1 VGNGA
6 VVPRGVTL
14 DSRRVA
20 AGDLYAALPGS
31 HAHGADFVAE
41 AAARG
46 AVGVLTDPAGEQRAL
61 ASGLPLLVAPRPRAV
76 LGSISS
82 AVYGYPDRDLVLLGV
97 TGTQG
102 KTTSTRLVEGAW
114 LGMGVRAG
122 VIGTLGTRVGG
133 VDVPSALTTPEAS
146 DLHRLFATMRDD
158 HVTHCAM
165 EVSSHALVMG
175 RVDGVVFDIVA
186 FTNLGRD
193 HLDFHADL
201 EDYYQAKA
209 GLFVPERA
217 RRAIVS
223 IDDEHGRR
231 LARSA
236 QIPVTTVSLSD
247 ASADWYVTGIAAR
260 PFGSI
265 FTVVG
270 PDGHGVPA
278 SVPLPGRFNVSNA
291 LVALVAMTQ
300 LGAPL
305 EVAVSALAR
314 APGIPGRLERV
325 DAGQGFLA
333 VVDYAHKPDALE
345 ALLTSVQDGTSGRVI
360 LVLGAGGDRD
370 RGKRPIMGEVAGRL
384 ADVVIV
390 TDDNPRSEDPG
401 AIRSELLA
409 GIASIRPAE
418 EIADRRLAIRRA
430 VELASE
436 GDVVVVAGKGHEAGQ
451 EIAGVVT
458 PFDDR
463 VVLREELQRR

>member
-1 VGNGA
+1 
-6 VVPRGVTL
+6 
-14 DSRRVA
+14 
-20 AGDLYAALPGS
+20 
-31 HAHGADFVAE
+31 
-41 AAARG
+41 
-46 AVGVLTDPAGEQRAL
+46 
-61 ASGLPLLVAPRPRAV
+61 
-76 LGSISS
+76 
-82 AVYGYPDRDLVLLGV
+82 
-97 TGTQG
+97 
-102 KTTSTRLVEGAW
+102 
-114 LGMGVRAG
+114 
-122 VIGTLGTRVGG
+122 
-133 VDVPSALTTPEAS
+133 
-146 DLHRLFATMRDD
+146 
-158 HVTHCAM
+158 
-165 EVSSHALVMG
+165 
-175 RVDGVVFDIVA
+175 
-186 FTNLGRD
+186 
-193 HLDFHADL
+193 
-201 EDYYQAKA
+201 
-209 GLFVPERA
+209 
-217 RRAIVS
+217 
-223 IDDEHGRR
+223 
-231 LARSA
+231 
-236 QIPVTTVSLSD
+236 
-247 ASADWYVTGIAAR
+247 
-260 PFGSI
+260 
-265 FTVVG
+265 
-270 PDGHGVPA
+270 
-278 SVPLPGRFNVSNA
+278 VPLPGRFNVSNA